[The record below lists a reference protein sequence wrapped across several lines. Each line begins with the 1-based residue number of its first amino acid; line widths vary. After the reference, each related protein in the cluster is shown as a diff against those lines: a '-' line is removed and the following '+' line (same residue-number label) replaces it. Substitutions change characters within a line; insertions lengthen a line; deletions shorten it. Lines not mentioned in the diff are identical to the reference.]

1 MQISSYSAAISAV
14 SLIASGVA
22 LKSSEVTVRKVIE
35 GEYIRRTPSSEN
47 CAQRLR
53 QLSRDDSRAVPKDW
67 QSHSGTN
74 RRLTK
79 VIQENS
85 APGSESFSRNTSSN
99 AAFNSTNSILTRDC
113 LPASQIPTRCF
124 DAWRKPFRHRGQIFS
139 FARRD
144 GNVRADRTNFR
155 RSTW

>member
-47 CAQRLR
+47 CAQRLL
-53 QLSRDDSRAVPKDW
+53 QLSRDDSRAGPGI
-67 QSHSGTN
+67 QRSGKVTAAQIGVWPRSS
-74 RRLTK
+74 RRIL
-79 VIQENS
+79 

-99 AAFNSTNSILTRDC
+99 AAFNSTNSMPARDQPSSEPRN
-113 LPASQIPTRCF
+113 PAALEVF
-124 DAWRKPFRHRGQIFS
+124 
-139 FARRD
+139 
-144 GNVRADRTNFR
+144 
-155 RSTW
+155 